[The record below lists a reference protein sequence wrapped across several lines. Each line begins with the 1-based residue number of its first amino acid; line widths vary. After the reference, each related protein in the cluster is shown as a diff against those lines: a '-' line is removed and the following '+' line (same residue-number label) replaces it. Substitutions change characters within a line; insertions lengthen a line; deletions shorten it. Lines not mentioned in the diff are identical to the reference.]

1 MIRFLSPTIL
11 FPDIMAKI
19 LFTCA
24 MLVTSSLAKHVDV
37 SKTHSSIQGFKK
49 IGNVRGLEQTNT
61 FVFIDLET
69 LKDKFGDEA
78 DLSNI
83 VIEGTNFRP
92 LADHEVQNVDFKS
105 VEESLNGGGESSASE
120 EDGVH
125 HSIKLMHQTQ
135 AASAK
140 KVPAGAVLTKFF
152 GAGSQSSVLGPV
164 RQVTAGVRQVP
175 DAATKHPHQAP
186 VAPAPSFSA
195 PRARIV
201 QHQHHQA
208 GAGAGAGDKD
218 DSLAVLE
225 SLKLLKGRRIRKFE

>member
-1 MIRFLSPTIL
+1 
-11 FPDIMAKI
+11 MAKI
-19 LFTCA
+19 LFICA
-24 MLVTSSLAKHVDV
+24 MFVASSLEKHVDV
-37 SKTHSSIQGFKK
+37 SRTHSSIQGFKK

-69 LKDKFGDEA
+69 LKDKFGEEA

-105 VEESLNGGGESSASE
+105 VEESLSGSGDSSASE
-120 EDGVH
+120 EDGIH

-135 AASAK
+135 AATAK
-140 KVPAGAVLTKFF
+140 DVPAGAVLTKFF

-164 RQVTAGVRQVP
+164 RQGTARVRPVP
-175 DAATKHPHQAP
+175 DAATRQVQHQAP

-208 GAGAGAGDKD
+208 GAGAGDEE

-225 SLKLLKGRRIRKFE
+225 SLKLLKGRRIRKFGQ